1 MQFLAIFF
9 FTLPFCR
16 CPSLPPLLSSTK
28 CLHKARPKAHLHDA
42 TSNIPCSCSKRAA
55 KNRQRKKKKEKE
67 VPKDPKDPSSARNN
81 AAAAVLSPHT
91 AFCPPNPAT
100 SPDEP
105 SAAGIA
111 CALAPGPGRERQGAL
126 HTRSS
131 VPYPYIGFQL

>member
-16 CPSLPPLLSSTK
+16 CPSLVSSLVSSK
-28 CLHKARPKAHLHDA
+28 KICLHKARPKAHLHDA

-55 KNRQRKKKKEKE
+55 KNRHKKRKKKKRS
-67 VPKDPKDPSSARNN
+67 PIDMDPSSARNN

-91 AFCPPNPAT
+91 AFCSPNPAT

-111 CALAPGPGRERQGAL
+111 CALASGPGRERQARCSAHAIL
-126 HTRSS
+126 
-131 VPYPYIGFQL
+131 